1 MSDLVRAASLNE
13 NGVSLFIF
21 FVLFIY
27 SLDVRREKIEV
38 IIIIIIDQRM
48 VVLVVLGLWTYSN
61 SQICYMITVL
71 YALFDD
77 GLQRRV
83 LALLESP
90 L

>member
-1 MSDLVRAASLNE
+1 MRRPCCYQEANRIANDVMSDLVRAASLNE

-48 VVLVVLGLWTYSN
+48 VVLVVLGL
-61 SQICYMITVL
+61 
-71 YALFDD
+71 
-77 GLQRRV
+77 
-83 LALLESP
+83 P
-90 L
+90 P